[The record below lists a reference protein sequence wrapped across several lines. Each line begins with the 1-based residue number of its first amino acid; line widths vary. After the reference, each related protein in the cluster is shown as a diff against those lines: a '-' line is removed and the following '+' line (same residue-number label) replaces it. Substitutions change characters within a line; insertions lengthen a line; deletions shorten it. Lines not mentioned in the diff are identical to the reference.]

1 MFKLKHEALVRGLVL
16 AGVTAVLVGCGG
28 GGGGGGGV
36 PGGPTPGTG
45 TTPGTTPGTGVEVV
59 AEPSMTLSLAE
70 LATGNTSSSLSFG
83 QNLKATA
90 LVLDKDGKPVPN
102 AIVSFGAS
110 PDSLVALIPDVGTAL
125 TGADGKASIQ
135 LAQKSLSSAGAGT
148 LTATS
153 GVDGAEVK
161 DSENFSVSAANVSLE
176 QMQVGRSPLSAYGTT
191 SVSVDVEGVPDSVP
205 VTVAFTSNCA
215 SLGKAN
221 LTPSVISLNGKAIAN
236 YEDKGCA
243 RTDTITATVAGTAV
257 SKSTSLQ
264 VEVPGISSIRF
275 MSASPET
282 IVLKGTGSAGFPE
295 VSRVAFKVVDSNDAP
310 ISNALVTFALSTA
323 TGGILLESVPVSG
336 PSDTVTKSTGGDGT
350 VQVSVQSGTLPTPV
364 WVIASITD
372 SNGKVVTTQSIKL
385 SISTGRP
392 AQDRLSLAV
401 ATHNIEGL
409 RYDGERVGVTARLSD
424 RLGNPVPDGTAVNF
438 ISSGAQIGATCQ
450 TQAGA
455 CSVDFVSSNPRLD
468 GRIAILAYALGE
480 ESFTDLNS
488 DNLYALAVEGP
499 NFTDLGNA
507 FLDANENGL
516 FDAGEQSIP
525 YGSGNSSCVNRLS
538 TSPGAPSVNGTC
550 DGVWGQAHVR
560 QSSVIVLSG
569 SDAFVSP
576 RSFSMAGECSARV
589 FFLLYDENGNPMPKG
604 TEIVAITT
612 NSGFST
618 VVISDDEVADALWVG
633 GTLHEISLRR
643 TETTGCDTSPPRTL
657 PLEITTPKGNVTVIN
672 LAITN

>member
-1 MFKLKHEALVRGLVL
+1 MFRLKNEALLKGLLL
-16 AGVTAVLVGCGG
+16 AGATVVLVGCGG
-28 GGGGGGGV
+28 GGEGGGGV
-36 PGGPTPGTG
+36 PGGPTPGDG
-45 TTPGTTPGTGVEVV
+45 SSGGGVVT
-59 AEPSMTLSLAE
+59 EPTVTLSLTD
-70 LATGNTSSSLSFG
+70 LAAGTTSNSLSFG

-90 LVLDKDGKPVPN
+90 LVLDKTGKPVPN

-110 PDSLVALIPDVGTAL
+110 PDSLIALIPDVGTAL

-135 LAQKSLSSAGAGT
+135 LAQQSLTSAGAGT
-148 LTATS
+148 LTARS
-153 GVDGAEVK
+153 EVDGVELI
-161 DSENFSVSAANVSLE
+161 DSENFSVSPASVSLE

-191 SVSVDVEGVPDSVP
+191 SVSVDVKGVPNTVP

-215 SLGKAN
+215 TLGKAN

-243 RTDTITATVAGTAV
+243 RTDTITATVAGTSV
-257 SKSTSLQ
+257 SSSTSLQ
-264 VEVPGISSIRF
+264 VEAPGVSSIRF

-282 IVLKGTGSAGFPE
+282 IVLKGTGSADFPE
-295 VSRVAFKVVDSNDAP
+295 VSQVSFKVVDSNGAP
-310 ISNALVTFALSTA
+310 IQNALVNFSLSTA
-323 TGGILLESVPVSG
+323 TGGILLESTAVSG
-336 PSDTVTKSTGGDGT
+336 PSDTVTKSTGADGL
-350 VQVSVQSGTLPTPV
+350 VQVTVQSGTIPTPV
-364 WVIASITD
+364 WVIASTTD
-372 SNGKVVTTQSIKL
+372 STSKVITTQSIKL

-392 AQDRLSLAV
+392 AQDRMSLAV
-401 ATHNIEGL
+401 ETHNIEGL
-409 RYDGERVGVTARLSD
+409 DYDGETVGVTVRMSD

-438 ISSGAQIGATCQ
+438 IASGAQIGATCQ
-450 TQAGA
+450 TEAGA

-488 DNLYALAVEGP
+488 DNLYALSVEGP
-499 NFTDLGNA
+499 NFTDLGHA
-507 FLDANENGL
+507 FLDTNENGL

-538 TSPGAPSVNGTC
+538 TSPSAPSVAGTC

-576 RSFSMAGECSARV
+576 RSFSMSGECSAR
-589 FFLLYDENGNPMPKG
+589 FSFLLYDENGNPMPKG
-604 TEIVAITT
+604 TKIAATTT
-612 NSGFST
+612 NSGFSSA
-618 VVISDDEVADALWVG
+618 VVSDDEVSDALWVG

-643 TETTGCDTSPPRTL
+643 TETTGCDASPPRTL

>member
-1 MFKLKHEALVRGLVL
+1 MFRLKNEALVKGLLL
-16 AGVTAVLVGCGG
+16 AGATVVLVGCGG

-36 PGGPTPGTG
+36 PGGPTPEGG
-45 TTPGTTPGTGVEVV
+45 GSGGGVVT
-59 AEPSMTLSLAE
+59 EPTVTLSLTDLGAG
-70 LATGNTSSSLSFG
+70 TTSNSLSFG

-90 LVLDKDGKPVPN
+90 LVLDKTGKPVPN

-135 LAQKSLSSAGAGT
+135 LAQQSLTSEGAGT
-148 LTATS
+148 LTARS
-153 GVDGAEVK
+153 EVDGVETA
-161 DSENFSVSAANVSLE
+161 DSENFSVSRASVSLE

-191 SVSVDVEGVPDSVP
+191 SVSVDLKGVPNTVP

-215 SLGKAN
+215 TLGKAN
-221 LTPSVISLNGKAIAN
+221 LTQSVISLNGKSIAN

-243 RTDTITATVAGTAV
+243 RTDTITATVAGTSV
-257 SKSTSLQ
+257 SSSTSLQ
-264 VEVPGISSIRF
+264 VEAPGVSSIRF

-282 IVLKGTGSAGFPE
+282 IVLKGTGSADFPE
-295 VSRVAFKVVDSNDAP
+295 VSQVSFKVVDSNGAP
-310 ISNALVTFALSTA
+310 IQNALVTFSLSTA
-323 TGGILLESVPVSG
+323 TGGILLESTAVSG
-336 PSDTVTKSTGGDGT
+336 PSDTVTKSTGADGL
-350 VQVSVQSGTLPTPV
+350 VQVTVQSGTIPTPV
-364 WVIASITD
+364 WVIASTTD
-372 SNGKVVTTQSIKL
+372 SGGKAITTQSVKL

-392 AQDRLSLAV
+392 AQDRMSLAV
-401 ATHNIEGL
+401 ETHNIEGL
-409 RYDGERVGVTARLSD
+409 DYDGEKVGVTVRLSD
-424 RLGNPVPDGTAVNF
+424 RLGNPVPDGTSVNF
-438 ISSGAQIGATCQ
+438 IASGAQIGATCQ
-450 TQAGA
+450 TKAGA

-468 GRIAILAYALGE
+468 GRVAILAYALGE

-507 FLDANENGL
+507 FVDANENGL
-516 FDAGEQSIP
+516 LDAGEQSIP
-525 YGSGNSSCVNRLS
+525 YGSGSSSCVNRLPI
-538 TSPGAPSVNGTC
+538 SPAAPSVIGTC

-576 RSFSMAGECSARV
+576 RSFSMAGECSAR
-589 FFLLYDENGNPMPKG
+589 FPFLLYDKNGNPMPKG
-604 TEIVAITT
+604 TKIVATTT
-612 NSGFST
+612 NSGFSSA
-618 VVISDDEVADALWVG
+618 VVSDDEVSDALWVG

>member
-1 MFKLKHEALVRGLVL
+1 M
-16 AGVTAVLVGCGG
+16 
-28 GGGGGGGV
+28 
-36 PGGPTPGTG
+36 
-45 TTPGTTPGTGVEVV
+45 
-59 AEPSMTLSLAE
+59 
-70 LATGNTSSSLSFG
+70 
-83 QNLKATA
+83 
-90 LVLDKDGKPVPN
+90 
-102 AIVSFGAS
+102 
-110 PDSLVALIPDVGTAL
+110 
-125 TGADGKASIQ
+125 
-135 LAQKSLSSAGAGT
+135 
-148 LTATS
+148 
-153 GVDGAEVK
+153 
-161 DSENFSVSAANVSLE
+161 
-176 QMQVGRSPLSAYGTT
+176 
-191 SVSVDVEGVPDSVP
+191 
-205 VTVAFTSNCA
+205 
-215 SLGKAN
+215 
-221 LTPSVISLNGKAIAN
+221 
-236 YEDKGCA
+236 
-243 RTDTITATVAGTAV
+243 
-257 SKSTSLQ
+257 
-264 VEVPGISSIRF
+264 
-275 MSASPET
+275 
-282 IVLKGTGSAGFPE
+282 
-295 VSRVAFKVVDSNDAP
+295 
-310 ISNALVTFALSTA
+310 
-323 TGGILLESVPVSG
+323 
-336 PSDTVTKSTGGDGT
+336 
-350 VQVSVQSGTLPTPV
+350 
-364 WVIASITD
+364 
-372 SNGKVVTTQSIKL
+372 
-385 SISTGRP
+385 
-392 AQDRLSLAV
+392 
-401 ATHNIEGL
+401 
-409 RYDGERVGVTARLSD
+409 
-424 RLGNPVPDGTAVNF
+424 PDGTAVNF